1 MKKQILILAGALS
14 FAAPAF
20 AQSDELPSEKGVA
33 YIGATTL
40 LSSEYLG
47 SADEDLRLIP
57 YLSVSDFKGFSLFG
71 PSLSYRALDVG
82 TGQGLDKWSLRAGP
96 SLSFEGGRDSDD
108 SENLTGFDDVG
119 SSVIA
124 GGFVRATFGP
134 VGLGFNAGQD
144 VIGGHGGLTANASV
158 GTFLP
163 LGRLKIQPSASINW
177 GSTDH
182 ARSFFGVTPEQSAAS
197 GLAEY
202 NVDSGIYAYS
212 VNVVSWYEVTDNYAI
227 TFIGS
232 HRWFTGKA
240 SESPILLADDGS
252 DTGVFVAVGFA
263 RKFTL

>member
-20 AQSDELPSEKGVA
+20 AQSDELPTEKGVA

-119 SSVIA
+119 SSV
-124 GGFVRATFGP
+124 R
-134 VGLGFNAGQD
+134 
-144 VIGGHGGLTANASV
+144 
-158 GTFLP
+158 
-163 LGRLKIQPSASINW
+163 
-177 GSTDH
+177 STDH